1 MRSSLNKIAISIA
14 NITKKANQY
23 FIHVAQVPLAIPAHG
38 INVYV
43 AKVTKFKNNKMLV
56 KLNISCIYIIK

>member
-1 MRSSLNKIAISIA
+1 MYKIAINIA
-14 NITKKANQY
+14 NKVKKANQY
-23 FIHVAQVPLAIPAHG
+23 EIQVAQVPLAIPCHG

-56 KLNISCIYIIK
+56 KLNISCIYINK

>member
-1 MRSSLNKIAISIA
+1 M
-14 NITKKANQY
+14 Q
-23 FIHVAQVPLAIPAHG
+23 VAQVPLAIPFQG

-56 KLNISCIYIIK
+56 KLNISCIYINKWKIPR